1 MNATILRRT
10 LVDRRRATLLFAVA
24 AIAVASM
31 YISLFPSMQDQMAGY
46 ADALP
51 EALRSFIGSEFGDAA
66 GYLHSTIFTILGPVL
81 LVSAAVV
88 WGAGAI
94 AGEEESGTLALLL
107 SVPVSRR
114 RVAGEKAVAI
124 LLALTVLAAVV
135 LATLLAWVAGL
146 GIDVAASG
154 VAAAT
159 LHLHALAV
167 FAAGLA
173 LGVGAALGRKAAAI
187 GTAAGVVVAGF
198 VMSGVGG
205 MIEGGAWLENVSPFY
220 WFNGT
225 QPIENGVAA
234 GGLLLLYGLGALAA
248 VVGTWRFDRR
258 DLT

>member
-10 LVDRRRATLLFAVA
+10 VLDRRRATLLFAIATVA
-24 AIAVASM
+24 VSSM

-51 EALRSFIGSEFGDAA
+51 EALRSFIGSEFADAS

-81 LVSAAVV
+81 LVSAGVV

-94 AGEEESGTLALLL
+94 AGEEETGTLSLLL
-107 SVPVSRR
+107 SVPVSRK
-114 RVAGEKAVAI
+114 RVAGEKAAAI
-124 LLALTVLAAVV
+124 VLALTVLALVV
-135 LATLLAWVAGL
+135 LATLLAWVAAL
-146 GIDVAASG
+146 DVDVAASG

-173 LGVGAALGRKAAAI
+173 FGVGAALGRKSTAI

-205 MIEGGAWLENVSPFY
+205 LVDGGGWLQDLSPFY

-225 QPIENGVAA
+225 VPIENGVAP
-234 GGLLLLYGLGALAA
+234 GGLLLLYGLGVLAA
-248 VVGTWRFDRR
+248 VAGAWRFDRR
-258 DLT
+258 DLS